1 MGSMRRASLG
11 AVFFVCA
18 IVIASPLPAQ
28 TYPDHPIKLIVPSA
42 PGGPTDIPARITA
55 GFIPKLGQPG
65 VVENRPGAGGA
76 LGARSVA
83 SSPPDGYTLL
93 VGNTSVFAVNPAVS
107 TSAGYDPLKDFAPV
121 AKFSESFQILVVDP
135 SLRVTSV
142 KELLDYI
149 KANPGKLNY
158 AHTGVGGLPHLTAEL
173 FIARTG
179 ANIVGVPYRSGG
191 EAVTAVLGQN
201 VQMTFEAISILLP
214 LIREGKVRALAVTS
228 PARTPLAPDL
238 PTMMEAGVPNYE
250 VTTFNGIAAPAG
262 TPAPIIGKLNA
273 AINEGLLTAAT
284 KETLAKLGAVAS
296 PGSPEDFA
304 AFIAA
309 ELAKW
314 RSVAQKRQREDRL
327 TRARSPRRRCGS
339 RSGSCDQGALAG
351 ARLMPQ

>member
-11 AVFFVCA
+11 AVFLVCA
-18 IVIASPLPAQ
+18 IVIASPLLAQ

-314 RSVAQKRQREDRL
+314 RSVAQKANVKID
-327 TRARSPRRRCGS
+327 
-339 RSGSCDQGALAG
+339 
-351 ARLMPQ
+351 

>member
-1 MGSMRRASLG
+1 MMGSMRRASLG
-11 AVFFVCA
+11 AVFLVGA
-18 IVIASPLPAQ
+18 ILLASPLPAQ

-214 LIREGKVRALAVTS
+214 LIRDGKVRALAVTS
-228 PARTPLAPDL
+228 PTRTPLAPDL

-296 PGSPEDFA
+296 PGSPQDFA

-314 RSVAQKRQREDRL
+314 RSVAQKANVKID
-327 TRARSPRRRCGS
+327 
-339 RSGSCDQGALAG
+339 
-351 ARLMPQ
+351 

>member
-1 MGSMRRASLG
+1 MRSMRRAALG
-11 AVFFVCA
+11 AVFFVSA
-18 IVIASPLPAQ
+18 TVIAPPLSAQ

-42 PGGPTDIPARITA
+42 SGGPTDIPARMTA

-107 TSAGYDPLKDFAPV
+107 ASAGYDPLQNFAPI
-121 AKFSESFQILVVDP
+121 AKFSESFQILVVHP
-135 SLRVTSV
+135 SLPVNSV

-149 KANPGKLNY
+149 RGNPGKLNY
-158 AHTGVGGLPHLTAEL
+158 AHSGVGGLPHLTAEL

-191 EAVTAVLGQN
+191 EAVTALLGQN

-228 PARTPLAPDL
+228 RARTPLAPDL
-238 PTMMEAGVPNYE
+238 PTMMEAGVPDYE

-273 AINEGLLTAAT
+273 AINEGLLTPAT

-314 RSVAQKRQREDRL
+314 KSVAQQANVKIE
-327 TRARSPRRRCGS
+327 
-339 RSGSCDQGALAG
+339 
-351 ARLMPQ
+351 

>member
-1 MGSMRRASLG
+1 MGSIRRASLG
-11 AVFFVCA
+11 AVFLVCA

-158 AHTGVGGLPHLTAEL
+158 AHTGIGGLPHLTAEL

-191 EAVTAVLGQN
+191 EAVTALLGQN

-309 ELAKW
+309 EVAKW
-314 RSVAQKRQREDRL
+314 RSVAQKANVKID
-327 TRARSPRRRCGS
+327 
-339 RSGSCDQGALAG
+339 
-351 ARLMPQ
+351 

>member
-1 MGSMRRASLG
+1 MRSMRRAALG
-11 AVFFVCA
+11 AVFFVTA
-18 IVIASPLPAQ
+18 TVIAPPLSAQ

-42 PGGPTDIPARITA
+42 SGGPTDIPARMTA

-107 TSAGYDPLKDFAPV
+107 ASAGYDPLQNFAPI
-121 AKFSESFQILVVDP
+121 AKFSESFQILVVHP
-135 SLRVTSV
+135 SLPVTSV

-149 KANPGKLNY
+149 RANPGKLNY
-158 AHTGVGGLPHLTAEL
+158 AHSGIGGLPHLTAEL

-228 PARTPLAPDL
+228 RARTALAPDL
-238 PTMMEAGVPNYE
+238 PTMMEAGVPDYE

-273 AINEGLLTAAT
+273 AINEGLLTADNQGDARQ
-284 KETLAKLGAVAS
+284 ARCCRQ
-296 PGSPEDFA
+296 PG
-304 AFIAA
+304 IAG
-309 ELAKW
+309 
-314 RSVAQKRQREDRL
+314 RIRL
-327 TRARSPRRRCGS
+327 LHRGRAREMEVGR
-339 RSGSCDQGALAG
+339 AAG
-351 ARLMPQ
+351 QCED

>member
-1 MGSMRRASLG
+1 MMGSMRRASLG
-11 AVFFVCA
+11 AVFLVGA
-18 IVIASPLPAQ
+18 ILLASPLPAQ

-142 KELLDYI
+142 KELLDHI

-158 AHTGVGGLPHLTAEL
+158 AHTGIGGLPHLTAEL

-284 KETLAKLGAVAS
+284 KETLAKLGAVGS

-314 RSVAQKRQREDRL
+314 RSVAQKANVKID
-327 TRARSPRRRCGS
+327 
-339 RSGSCDQGALAG
+339 
-351 ARLMPQ
+351 

>member
-1 MGSMRRASLG
+1 MRSMRRASLG
-11 AVFFVCA
+11 AVFFVSA
-18 IVIASPLPAQ
+18 IVIASPLSAQ

-42 PGGPTDIPARITA
+42 SGGPTDIPARMTA

-107 TSAGYDPLKDFAPV
+107 ASAGYDPLQNFAPI
-121 AKFSESFQILVVDP
+121 AKFSESFQILVVHP
-135 SLRVTSV
+135 SLPVTSV

-149 KANPGKLNY
+149 RANPGKLNY
-158 AHTGVGGLPHLTAEL
+158 AHSGIGGLPHLTAEL

-228 PARTPLAPDL
+228 RARTALAPDL
-238 PTMMEAGVPNYE
+238 PTMMEAGVPDYE

-273 AINEGLLTAAT
+273 AINEGLLTPAT

-296 PGSPEDFA
+296 PGSPEEFA
-304 AFIAA
+304 SFIAA

-314 RSVAQKRQREDRL
+314 KSVAQQANVKID
-327 TRARSPRRRCGS
+327 
-339 RSGSCDQGALAG
+339 
-351 ARLMPQ
+351 

>member
-1 MGSMRRASLG
+1 VFLVG
-11 AVFFVCA
+11 A
-18 IVIASPLPAQ
+18 ILLASPLPAQ

-142 KELLDYI
+142 KELLDHI
-149 KANPGKLNY
+149 KANPGQLNY
-158 AHTGVGGLPHLTAEL
+158 AHTGIGGLPHLTAEL

-214 LIREGKVRALAVTS
+214 LIRDGKVRALAVTS

-296 PGSPEDFA
+296 PGSPQDFA

-314 RSVAQKRQREDRL
+314 RSVAQKANVKID
-327 TRARSPRRRCGS
+327 
-339 RSGSCDQGALAG
+339 
-351 ARLMPQ
+351 